1 VAKLQFNRKRREDP
15 VYLMWE
21 ETQGW
26 LAAYGR
32 ILAVVVAVIVVVGV
46 VGNFWLNSRA
56 AKESEAGV
64 KLAEAKQLYWAG
76 DYASV
81 IQRTQEVED
90 QYRGTKA
97 GVDAIR
103 VRADAFFWQGDFP
116 SAIGA
121 YELYLDEVKV
131 DTPVLSGV
139 RENLA
144 QAHESQGQFEQAA
157 QIYEEAAGELGP
169 RNIQAERI
177 VDAAYAWKEAGNS
190 DRAIELFRRVTAEY
204 ADTPSYPRAEIG
216 LGEMGL
222 QDS

>member
-1 VAKLQFNRKRREDP
+1 MGNLQFNRKRREDP
-15 VYLMWE
+15 VYVMWE
-21 ETQGW
+21 ETQEW
-26 LAAYGR
+26 LAEYGR
-32 ILAVVVAVIVVVGV
+32 ILAIVVAVVVVVGL
-46 VGNFWLNSRA
+46 VGMFWFNSQA

-81 IQRTQEVED
+81 IQRAQEVED
-90 QYRGTKA
+90 QYGGTKA

-103 VRADAFFWQGDFP
+103 VKADAFFWQGDFP

-144 QAHESQGQFEQAA
+144 QAHESQGEYEQAA
-157 QIYEEAAGELGP
+157 QIYEAAAAEEGP
-169 RNIQAERI
+169 RNLQAERF
-177 VDAAYAWKEAGNS
+177 VDAAYAWKEAGNN
-190 DRAIELFRRVTAEY
+190 DRAVELFRRVTTEF
-204 ADTPSYPRAEIG
+204 ADTPSYPVAEIG

>member
-1 VAKLQFNRKRREDP
+1 MGNLQFNRKRREDP

-21 ETQGW
+21 QTQEW

-32 ILAVVVAVIVVVGV
+32 ILAVVVAVIVIVGV
-46 VGNFWLNSRA
+46 VGIFWLRSQA
-56 AKESEAGV
+56 ANEAEAGV

-81 IQRTQEVED
+81 IQRAQEVEE
-90 QYRGTKA
+90 QYSGTRA

-103 VRADAFFWQGDFP
+103 VKADAFFWQGDFP

-121 YELYLDEVKV
+121 YELYLDEVNV

-144 QAHESQGQFEQAA
+144 QAHESQGEFELAA
-157 QIYEEAAGELGP
+157 KIYEEAAAELGP
-169 RNIQAERI
+169 RNIQAERF
-177 VDAAYAWKEAGNS
+177 VDAAYAWKDAGNN
-190 DRAIELFRRVTAEY
+190 DRAVELFRRVTSDY
-204 ADTPSYPRAEIG
+204 ADTPSYSKAEIG